1 MVANQSNGASSQQA
15 QDKVT
20 DQVKQLKQKASSTV
34 EKATEKA
41 TDTYENMKNML
52 NEAGHNIQ
60 EQSEQ
65 LYDSMAKYVRENP
78 LKAIGMAALAGGVL
92 AIVLKK
98 MGD

>member
-1 MVANQSNGASSQQA
+1 MSANQNNGASIRPA
-15 QDKVT
+15 QDKINE
-20 DQVKQLKQKASSTV
+20 QVKHLKEKASSTV

-41 TDTYENMKNML
+41 SDTYESMKKML

-60 EQSEQ
+60 EQSEE

>member
-1 MVANQSNGASSQQA
+1 MVANQTNGASTQHA
-15 QDKVT
+15 QDKIN

-34 EKATEKA
+34 DKATEKA
-41 TDTYENMKNML
+41 TDTYENMKKML
-52 NEAGHNIQ
+52 NDAGHNIQ

-65 LYDSMAKYVRENP
+65 LYDTMAKYVRENP